1 MSSYSNILYIFG
13 SGRKKKILEN
23 DLDSLVE
30 LEKKY
35 NAKLVTTEK
44 DFLRISKYNRG
55 NITYVPITLKIDN
68 ENEFTDL
75 VDKIL
80 K

>member
-1 MSSYSNILYIFG
+1 M
-13 SGRKKKILEN
+13 
-23 DLDSLVE
+23 VE

-55 NITYVPITLKIDN
+55 NIAYVPITLKIDK
-68 ENEFTDL
+68 ENEFTVL
-75 VDKIL
+75 VNKIL
-80 K
+80 KWKFLNI

>member
-1 MSSYSNILYIFG
+1 
-13 SGRKKKILEN
+13 
-23 DLDSLVE
+23 LVE

-55 NITYVPITLKIDN
+55 NIAYVPITLKIDK
-68 ENEFTDL
+68 ENEFTVL
-75 VDKIL
+75 VNKIL